1 MFLGHQP
8 PIEGLVGL
16 RSLVEHARL
25 DGGGQEV
32 VGGGDGV
39 DVARQVQVELLHGD
53 HLGIPSPRSATWNT
67 IIVNTTKH

>member
-25 DGGGQEV
+25 DGRGQEV
-32 VGGGDGV
+32 VGGGDCV

-53 HLGIPSPRSATWNT
+53 HLGIPSPRS
-67 IIVNTTKH
+67 TT